1 MAIQLFGYSFGKPET
16 KVKEAADIPSFI
28 PQTKDDGAIE
38 VAPGGSYGMFVD
50 MEGAARTETDLI
62 TKYRDMAQTPEVEYA
77 VDDIV
82 NEAIILD
89 DRALPVQIV
98 LDQLKQPDQIKKKIQ
113 AEWDTILDMLDFQN
127 MGYET
132 FKRWY
137 VDGRM
142 YYHMMIDKTKPTE
155 GIKELRYIDPR
166 KIRKIRIP
174 SRKMPQNQA
183 NFSIDPRS
191 ASIPPYQEYYI
202 YNPQG
207 VGSTAVSQGIRI
219 APDAICLVTSGL
231 LDTRN
236 KMVLSHLHK
245 ASKALNQLRML
256 EDATVIYRLAR
267 APERRAFYIDVGNL
281 PKQKA
286 EQYLK
291 DMMLKHKNR
300 LVYDA
305 TTGEVSDQRK
315 MMTMLE
321 DFWLPRRE
329 GGRGTEIITLPGGQN
344 LGEITDVEYFR
355 RKLYKAL
362 NVPVSRLEADGSFNI
377 GRPAEI
383 SRDEL
388 KFTKFINRLRQRFTH
403 LFDTMLST
411 QLILKGIMNRTEW
424 EQIRNQIH
432 YDFLK
437 DNHFTELKD
446 QEILTSRV
454 ALLQAIDPFVGR
466 YYSVKWVR
474 TNILKQSDEDI
485 AEIDEDMT
493 SERGTDPAMQQK
505 ELELAAAKAGAAPQ
519 EFAPGAEEGPPSTP
533 PNPKTL
539 PENTPGAKKTGG
551 KPSSKKS

>member
-1 MAIQLFGYSFGKPET
+1 MPINLFGYSFGKPET
-16 KVKEAADIPSFI
+16 EVKNATDIPSFV
-28 PQTKDDGAIE
+28 PPTKDDGAIE
-38 VAPGGSYGMFVD
+38 VAPGGLYGMFVD

-62 TKYRDMAQTPEVEYA
+62 IKYREMAQTPEVEYA

-82 NEAIILD
+82 NEAIIID
-89 DRALPVQIV
+89 DRAMPVQIV
-98 LDQLKQPDQIKKKIQ
+98 LDQLKQPDQIKKKIK
-113 AEWDTILDMLDFQN
+113 AEWDTIMDMLDFQN

-137 VDGRM
+137 VDGRL
-142 YYHMMIDKTKPTE
+142 YYHMMIDKTKVSE
-155 GIKELRYIDPR
+155 GIKEIRYIDPR

-174 SRKMPQNQA
+174 SRNLAVNQT
-183 NFSIDPRS
+183 NFALDPRN

-231 LDTRN
+231 LDSRN

-291 DMMLKHKNR
+291 DMMMKHKNR

-388 KFTKFINRLRQRFTH
+388 KFAKFITRLRQRFTH
-403 LFDTMLST
+403 LFDTLLST
-411 QLILKGIMNRTEW
+411 QLILKGVMSRNEW
-424 EQIRNQIH
+424 EQIRNQIN

-454 ALLQAIDPFVGR
+454 AILQAIDPFVGR

-474 TNILKQSDEDI
+474 TNVLKQSDEDI
-485 AEIDEDMT
+485 AQIDNDME
-493 SERGTDPAMQQK
+493 SEKGTDPAMQQK
-505 ELELAAAKAGAAPQ
+505 ELELAAAKAAAAPQ
-519 EFAPGAEEGPPSTP
+519 EFAPSAEERPPSTP
-533 PNPKTL
+533 PNPNTL
-539 PENTPGAKKTGG
+539 PENKPGAKTGSNP
-551 KPSSKKS
+551 KKKS